1 MMRTGRGTGRVLLA
15 FDGPTTMRRFLT
27 SGIKA
32 ILAIAVLSTAAHWAL
47 RLQRE
52 PAAPALPV
60 AAALPDPVSTGSITP
75 RKVEAF
81 GASVQTASAD
91 GFDQEHLAK
100 LMAGASTAKVQK
112 ASAKR

>member
-1 MMRTGRGTGRVLLA
+1 
-15 FDGPTTMRRFLT
+15 MRRFLT

-52 PAAPALPV
+52 PPAPALPV

-75 RKVEAF
+75 RKVAPF
-81 GASVQTASAD
+81 AGASVQTASAD
-91 GFDQEHLAK
+91 GFDQDHLAK
-100 LMAGASTAKVQK
+100 LMAGASAAKAQK
-112 ASAKR
+112 AAARR